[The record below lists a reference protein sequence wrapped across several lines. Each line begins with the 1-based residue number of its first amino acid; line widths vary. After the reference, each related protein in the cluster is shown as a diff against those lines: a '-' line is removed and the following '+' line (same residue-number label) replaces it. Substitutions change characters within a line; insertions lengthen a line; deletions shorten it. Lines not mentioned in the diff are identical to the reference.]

1 MWRPAAHSA
10 SVNWIGKCAAVALAL
25 LGAWQPARAQEPASK
40 PARVVVIPVRDA
52 IDKPVLYI
60 IRRAVKQAIEEKAD
74 AVVLDMKTPGGSLGV
89 TLEIMEA
96 LDRFPGKTITFVN
109 DEATS
114 AGAIIA
120 SVTDEIHF
128 SPKATIG
135 AAEAITGTGEDIGES
150 LKRKLNSFM
159 GAKIRSFAGE
169 FPMRAD
175 VIKAMMEPAFEF
187 KIGETIIKPKDEL
200 LSLTATEAMKAY
212 GEPPRPLL
220 GAGITES
227 VEGVLKQAY
236 PGRPY
241 SIERIQ
247 VTWAEAVAQYLNA
260 LAPLL
265 VALGVLG
272 LIIEFKTPGFGVIGI
287 TGIVLLAIVMF
298 GHHVAGLS
306 GHEPL
311 LLLVLG
317 LALLAAELFLWPGTL
332 VAGLSGAALI
342 FVSLVWA
349 MMDIWPDQPLS
360 LESSDLL
367 RPLANVTLGAL
378 GALALFL
385 AMLKWLPGGGLW
397 SRMVLESAV
406 TAHTGGVRAL
416 HQDEAD
422 PTASQSLLGSTGT
435 AATALRPSGQVLI
448 GGKRYEA
455 RLQLGLAE
463 AGARVRVIR
472 VGEFELEVEALS

>member
-1 MWRPAAHSA
+1 M
-10 SVNWIGKCAAVALAL
+10 NWIGTCAAVVLAL
-25 LGAWQPARAQEPASK
+25 LGAWQPARAQEPARK
-40 PARVVVIPVRDA
+40 PARVVVIPVRDT

-109 DEATS
+109 DEASS

-159 GAKIRSFAGE
+159 GAKIRAFAGE

-175 VIKAMMEPAFEF
+175 VIKAMMEPGFEF

-200 LSLTATEAMKAY
+200 LSLTAVEAMKTY

-227 VEGVLKQAY
+227 VEGVLKQVYAD
-236 PGRPY
+236 RPY

-332 VAGLSGAALI
+332 VSGLSGAAL
-342 FVSLVWA
+342 
-349 MMDIWPDQPLS
+349 
-360 LESSDLL
+360 
-367 RPLANVTLGAL
+367 
-378 GALALFL
+378 
-385 AMLKWLPGGGLW
+385 
-397 SRMVLESAV
+397 
-406 TAHTGGVRAL
+406 
-416 HQDEAD
+416 
-422 PTASQSLLGSTGT
+422 
-435 AATALRPSGQVLI
+435 
-448 GGKRYEA
+448 
-455 RLQLGLAE
+455 
-463 AGARVRVIR
+463 
-472 VGEFELEVEALS
+472 